1 MRILVIEDENEL
13 REDLEDGLRLSG
25 YAVDGAGDGEAGW
38 ELLTVNQYDLLLLD
52 LNLPF
57 MDGMD
62 ILKQVRAID
71 PNLRILILS
80 ARDGIEDRVDG
91 LDCGANDYL
100 VKPFH
105 FAELLA
111 RIRGLLR
118 RKFETEPE

>member
-80 ARDGIEDRVDG
+80 ARDGIEDRVVG